1 MKTKYLFIVLIFLA
15 ACSGREKL
23 SDAYGN
29 FEAVEKAVAAQ
40 ANGQIMWL
48 KIEEGKLLDSGI
60 VVGLIDTID
69 LHLKKQQLL
78 SRKKAVAAGIENV
91 KAQMAVQKQQKQNLL
106 VDRNRLEKL
115 FEEGAATQKQM
126 DDVKGAVELA
136 EKQINATRSNLN
148 TIYGEVATIE
158 SQIGQVEENIRKC
171 YIRNTTG
178 GTVLTKIAE
187 SGEVTAFGRPL
198 YRIANLDPLV
208 MKAYI
213 SGEQLPDVKLGQ
225 KVVVLV
231 DKNAEENQS
240 FKGRVS
246 WISDQAEF
254 TPKIIQTKE
263 DRVNLVYA
271 VKVLVPNDGTLKI
284 GMPGEVN
291 FTAENEKK

>member
-1 MKTKYLFIVLIFLA
+1 MKTKYLFIMLIFLA

-29 FEAVEKAVAAQ
+29 FEAVEKVVAAQ
-40 ANGQIMWL
+40 ANGQILWL
-48 KIEEGKLLDSGI
+48 KIEEGDRLDSGA
-60 VVGLIDTID
+60 VVGLIDTTD

-78 SRKKAVAAGIENV
+78 SRKKAAAAGIESV
-91 KAQMAVQKQQKQNLL
+91 KAQMAVQEQQKENLL

-126 DDVKGAVELA
+126 DDVKGAVKLA
-136 EKQINATRSNLN
+136 KKQIDATRSKLN
-148 TIYGEVATIE
+148 AIYDEVAAIE
-158 SQIGQVEENIRKC
+158 SQIEQVEENIRKC
-171 YIRNTTG
+171 HIRNTTDG
-178 GTVLTKIAE
+178 SVLTKIAE

-198 YRIANLDPLV
+198 YRIAGLDPLIL
-208 MKAYI
+208 KAYV
-213 SGEQLPDVKLGQ
+213 SGAQLPDVKPGQ
-225 KVVVLV
+225 KVEVLV

-240 FKGRVS
+240 FEGTVS

-263 DRVNLVYA
+263 ERVKLVYA
-271 VKVLVPNDGTLKI
+271 VKVLVPNDGSLKI

-291 FTAENEKK
+291 FTEGNEK

>member
-1 MKTKYLFIVLIFLA
+1 MKTKYLFIMLIFLA

-29 FEAVEKAVAAQ
+29 FEAVEKLVASQ
-40 ANGQIMWL
+40 ANGQILWL
-48 KIEEGKLLDSGI
+48 KIEEGNRLDSGA
-60 VVGLIDTID
+60 VVGLIDTTD
-69 LHLKKQQLL
+69 LYLKKQQLL
-78 SRKKAVAAGIENV
+78 SRKNAVAAGIESV
-91 KAQMAVQKQQKQNLL
+91 RAQMDVQKQQKENLL

-136 EKQINATRSNLN
+136 EKQIDATRSNLN
-148 TIYGEVATIE
+148 AIYDEVAAIE
-158 SQIGQVEENIRKC
+158 SQIKQVKENIRKC
-171 YIRNTTG
+171 YIRNTTD
-178 GTVLTKIAE
+178 GTVLTKISE

-198 YRIANLDPLV
+198 YRIAGLDPLIL
-208 MKAYI
+208 KAYV

-225 KVVVLV
+225 KVEVQV

-240 FKGRVS
+240 FEGTIS

-263 DRVNLVYA
+263 DRINLVYA

-291 FTAENEKK
+291 FKDGNEK